1 MSKILAFAALLLLAP
16 AAFASPAPV
25 AVTAPAPAPAP
36 AAFTARRLSLDVSTT
51 SYHLRTWARDSLN
64 QDNPGLGL
72 EYQISTNWS
81 IAGGFYKNSYSREAA
96 YATAVYT
103 PLHIGPASGWHVAA
117 GADLGVVSG
126 YTSAEVPCRPLMA
139 SAIVEIRSR
148 DGWGVNVVAVP
159 NMGQAAGF
167 IGLQIVAPIRL

>member
-1 MSKILAFAALLLLAP
+1 MNAQTRLVFAALALATVTTCAP
-16 AAFASPAPV
+16 AHASAW
-25 AVTAPAPAPAP
+25 
-36 AAFTARRLSLDVSTT
+36 SIDISTT
-51 SYHLRTWARDSLN
+51 SYHTRQWARDSLN
-64 QDNPGLGL
+64 QNNPGLGL
-72 EYQISTNWS
+72 EYQTSSPNWS

-103 PLHIGPASGWHVAA
+103 PLHIGPTSGWHVAA
-117 GADLGVVSG
+117 GADIGVVSG

-167 IGLQIVAPIRL
+167 IGLQIVAPI